1 MKHPATDE
9 VAIRRTLVHLA
20 RQGWRIVGVS
30 DRSSYIGPRPYTPA
44 AVARHIAT
52 TAGDPLPATPVADL
66 QVGDLVV
73 RTLDRHGAVGMVV
86 SIDLDYSDPYAVV
99 QFDDGNWSGARLAW
113 TRVSNGTPPTSAG
126 DGHVYVTREGT
137 RVALYSTLYF
147 ALGNCP
153 CEVLADHSDHKGLTA
168 DLADLDMG
176 ECFQACTM
184 CDDSG
189 VADDGSYCEECYS

>member
-30 DRSSYIGPRPYTPA
+30 DRSSYLGPRPYTPA

-52 TAGDPLPATPVADL
+52 T
-66 QVGDLVV
+66 
-73 RTLDRHGAVGMVV
+73 
-86 SIDLDYSDPYAVV
+86 
-99 QFDDGNWSGARLAW
+99 
-113 TRVSNGTPPTSAG
+113 AG

-147 ALGNCP
+147 VLGNCP

-176 ECFQACTM
+176 EC
-184 CDDSG
+184 
-189 VADDGSYCEECYS
+189 